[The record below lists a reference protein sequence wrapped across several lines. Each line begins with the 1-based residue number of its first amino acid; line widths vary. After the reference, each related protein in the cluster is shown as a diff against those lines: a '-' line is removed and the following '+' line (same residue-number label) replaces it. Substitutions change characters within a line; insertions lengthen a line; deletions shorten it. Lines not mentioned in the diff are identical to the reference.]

1 MRREPAVAGAFYP
14 AEPEDLR
21 RMVHRLLE
29 AVPEEMAP
37 PPVAVVAPHAGYV
50 YSGPVAAYAFRPLA
64 AYAGRTPVVWL
75 LGPAHY
81 VGFEGISTGP
91 FTTWATPLGEVP
103 VATDRVARLLAAG
116 PPFVE
121 LAEPHLPEHS
131 LEVELPFLQV
141 VLGSFRI
148 VPLLF
153 GITDPI
159 AAAEPIGQVLEPG
172 DLLVV
177 STDLSHYHPD
187 EVARRIDAATLDRAL
202 HLDAEGLLESEAC
215 GRHPWAALTA
225 LARARGWRPRLLA
238 YATSGDTSGDRR
250 RVVGYAALRYD
261 RP

>member
-14 AEPEDLR
+14 ADPMDLR
-21 RMVHRLLE
+21 NLVVRLLAE
-29 AVPEEMAP
+29 VPEEQAGP
-37 PPVAVVAPHAGYV
+37 PRAVVAPHAGYV
-50 YSGPVAAYAFRPLA
+50 YSGPVAAYAFRALA
-64 AYAGRTPVVWL
+64 PYAGKEPVVWL

-81 VGFEGISTGP
+81 VAFEGISTGP
-91 FTTWATPLGEVP
+91 FTVWRTPLGEVP
-103 VATDRVARLLAAG
+103 VATDRVAELLAMG

-141 VLGSFRI
+141 VLGSFSL

-153 GITDPI
+153 GITDPL
-159 AAAEPIGQVLEPG
+159 AAAPQIARALRPG
-172 DLLVV
+172 DLVVV

-187 EVARRIDAATLDRAL
+187 EVARRIDAQTLDRAL
-202 HLDAEGLLESEAC
+202 HLDAEGVLESEAC

-225 LARARGWRPRLLA
+225 IARERGWRPRLLA

-261 RP
+261 EP

>member
-1 MRREPAVAGAFYP
+1 MRRKPAVAGAFYP
-14 AEPEDLR
+14 AGPEDLEAMVR
-21 RMVHRLLE
+21 RFLAE
-29 AVPEEMAP
+29 APGEGP

-50 YSGPVAAYAFRPLA
+50 YSGPVAGFSFAALAPLA
-64 AYAGRTPVVWL
+64 GSDPVVWL

-81 VGFEGISTGP
+81 VAFEGISTGP
-91 FTTWATPLGEVP
+91 FTVWETPLGEIP
-103 VATDRVARLLAAG
+103 VATDRVAGLLARGA
-116 PPFVE
+116 PFTE

-141 VLGSFRI
+141 ALGRFSL

-153 GITDPI
+153 GVVDPL
-159 AAAEPIGQVLEPG
+159 AAAPLIREALRPG
-172 DLLVV
+172 DLVVV

-187 EVARRIDAATLDRAL
+187 DVARRVDARTLERAL
-202 HLDAEGLLESEAC
+202 ALDPEGVLEAEAC
-215 GRHPWAALTA
+215 GRHPWAALTWI
-225 LARARGWRPRLLA
+225 AREAGWQPALLA